1 MKHTTLFGL
10 VFVALFTFTPR
21 SQGQTAGTTQKKTVK
36 KVTMSHTSAS
46 SGREMY
52 MSYCAACHGA
62 DGKGDGP
69 AASALKEPPPD
80 LTTLAENNGGK
91 YPADHV
97 AAVLRF
103 GVEAPAHGSKEMPT
117 WGDLF
122 AALHGGHTSAQ
133 VNLRIANLNDYIK
146 SLQTK

>member
-1 MKHTTLFGL
+1 MKHISLLGL
-10 VFVALFTFTPR
+10 IFVALFTFTPG
-21 SQGQTAGTTQKKTVK
+21 SQGQAASTTQKKTIK
-36 KVTMSHTSAS
+36 KATMSRTSAS
-46 SGREMY
+46 SGQEMY
-52 MSYCAACHGA
+52 MSYCAACHGKA
-62 DGKGDGP
+62 GKGDGP

-80 LTTLAENNGGK
+80 LSTLAENNGGK

-103 GVEAPAHGSKEMPT
+103 GVEAPAHGSKDMPI

-133 VNLRIANLNDYIK
+133 VSLRIANLNDYIK
-146 SLQTK
+146 TLQTK